1 MKPNRLLIALLPV
14 VMCITGYAQVFTT
27 VTEIAPTVSATGSAN
42 IATAD
47 DVWALFINP
56 AGLSRL
62 KGIEVATAFYKPYG
76 LSFFSTQLGA
86 IALPVGKFGTLALGY
101 QGGSSSY
108 HGNLLSTENAYTI
121 AHAFYLQKDLIST
134 LALGYTIN
142 LYQVDYGKSAGI
154 TGDGSDGLD
163 LGNGFAF
170 GVDLAIAGSLHE
182 RSWVALYA
190 KNINSPEMGSA
201 VTRSRLPRSLA
212 VGFGYEPYYG
222 LKTDFTVYQAI
233 GNQKTQYRA
242 GIEYRIAPWLI
253 LRTGVNT
260 EPNRIGFGFGLEKF
274 GAMIDYAYISHPV
287 LPETHQFS
295 LGYRFVK
302 K

>member
-1 MKPNRLLIALLPV
+1 MKLNKLFIALMTVALFFP
-14 VMCITGYAQVFTT
+14 GYAQVFTT

-42 IATAD
+42 LATAD
-47 DVWALFINP
+47 DAWALFTNP

-62 KGIEVATAFYKPYG
+62 QGVEVVTAFYKPYG

-86 IALPVGKFGTLALGY
+86 IALPVGKIGSVAIGY
-101 QGGSSSY
+101 QGSSSRSGG
-108 HGNLLSTENAYTI
+108 HLLSSENAFSM

-134 LALGYTIN
+134 LAFGYTVN

-154 TGDGSDGLD
+154 TGDGSDGLN
-163 LGNGFAF
+163 LGSGFAF

-182 RSWVALYA
+182 RSWVALYV

-201 VTRSRLPRSLA
+201 ATSSRLPRSLA

-222 LKTDFTVYQAI
+222 LKTDFMVYQAI
-233 GNQKTQYRA
+233 GNHKTQYRA
-242 GIEYRIAPWLI
+242 GIEYRIAPWLM
-253 LRTGVNT
+253 LRAGVNT
-260 EPNRIGFGFGLEKF
+260 EPNRIGFGFGVEKF
-274 GAMIDYAYISHPV
+274 GAMVDYAYVSHPV

-295 LGYRFVK
+295 LGYRFTK